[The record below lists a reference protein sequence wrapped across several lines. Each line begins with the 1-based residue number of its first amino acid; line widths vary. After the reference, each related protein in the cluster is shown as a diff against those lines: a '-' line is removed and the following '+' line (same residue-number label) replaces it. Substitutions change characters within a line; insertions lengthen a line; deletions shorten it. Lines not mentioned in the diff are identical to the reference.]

1 MTNITKIQLILK
13 AKIKN
18 VGEWKAVL
26 SAIDEIVEEA
36 MFICNTD
43 SISFRGMDPTHVSLL
58 DITFPK
64 SSFEELKSKTSLFGV
79 RTSEFKNILSSA
91 GDDDTVEL
99 QIENEGNLKVLVN
112 CTLSMTFTLKL
123 LEKTQAN
130 TPVPRV
136 KPNSKID
143 LSPNTL
149 TRIITNL
156 EKVSEYVTIKSL
168 SDRVEF
174 SGRGDAGDAKI
185 DLLKSNPDL
194 EGLKITEESTS
205 IYSLEF
211 MAKIIRSIGRASKSV
226 NMQYST
232 KSPMQIE
239 FEMPSMTKVGYYL
252 APRVES

>member
-1 MTNITKIQLILK
+1 MLLK
-13 AKIKN
+13 AKIKD
-18 VGEWKAVL
+18 VAEWKAIL
-26 SAIDEIVEEA
+26 NAIDEIVEEA

-43 SISFRGMDPTHVSLL
+43 GITFRGMDPTHVSLL

-64 SSFEELKSKTSLFGV
+64 SSFEELESKTSLFGV

-112 CTLSMTFTLKL
+112 GTLSMTFTLKL
-123 LEKTQAN
+123 LEKTETN

-136 KPNSKID
+136 KPNCKVD
-143 LSPNTL
+143 LSPVML
-149 TRIITNL
+149 TKILTNL
-156 EKVSEYVTIKSL
+156 EKVSEYVTVKSL

-174 SGRGDAGDAKI
+174 SGRGDTGDAKI

-194 EGLKITEESTS
+194 EGLDVTEESTS

-211 MAKIIRSIGRASKSV
+211 MAKVIRSLGRASKSV

-232 KSPMQIE
+232 KSPMHIE
-239 FEMPSMTKVGYYL
+239 FVMPSMTKVGYYL
-252 APRVES
+252 APRVE

>member
-1 MTNITKIQLILK
+1 MLLK

-18 VGEWKAVL
+18 VAEWKAIL
-26 SAIDEIVEEA
+26 NAIDEIVEEA
-36 MFICNTD
+36 MFICNADGIT
-43 SISFRGMDPTHVSLL
+43 FRGMDPTHVSLL

-64 SSFEELKSKTSLFGV
+64 SSFEELESKTSLFGV

-112 CTLSMTFTLKL
+112 GTLSMTFTLKL
-123 LEKTQAN
+123 LEKTEAN
-130 TPVPRV
+130 TPVPKV
-136 KPNSKID
+136 KPNCKVD
-143 LSPNTL
+143 LSPTML
-149 TRIITNL
+149 TKILTNL
-156 EKVSEYVTIKSL
+156 EKVSEYVTVKSL

-174 SGRGDAGDAKI
+174 SGRGDTGDAKI

-194 EGLKITEESTS
+194 TGLDITESSTS
-205 IYSLEF
+205 VYSLEF

-232 KSPMQIE
+232 KSPMHIE
-239 FEMPSMTKVGYYL
+239 FEMPSKTKVGYYL

>member
-1 MTNITKIQLILK
+1 MFLK

-18 VGEWKAVL
+18 VNEWKAVL

-43 SISFRGMDPTHVSLL
+43 GITFRGMDPTHVSLL
-58 DITFPK
+58 NITFPK
-64 SSFEELKSKTSLFGV
+64 SSFEEFESTTTFFGI
-79 RTSEFKNILSSA
+79 RTSEIKNIFSSA
-91 GDDDTVEL
+91 SDNDIVEL
-99 QIENEGNLKVLVN
+99 QIDNEENLRVLIN
-112 CTLSMTFTLKL
+112 GTLSMVFTLKL
-123 LEKTQAN
+123 LEKTETN
-130 TPVPRV
+130 TTVPEV
-136 KPNSKID
+136 KSNSKIT
-143 LSPNTL
+143 LTPATL

-174 SGRGDAGDAKI
+174 SGRGDIGDGRI

-194 EGLKITEESTS
+194 KNLEITEDTMS
-205 IYSLEF
+205 IYSLEY
-211 MAKIIRSIGRASKSV
+211 MGKIIRSIGRASKNL

-232 KSPMQIE
+232 ESPLYIE

>member
-1 MTNITKIQLILK
+1 MLLK

-18 VGEWKAVL
+18 VGEWKAIL
-26 SAIDEIVEEA
+26 NAIDEIVEEA

-43 SISFRGMDPTHVSLL
+43 GITFRGMDPTHVSLL

-64 SSFEELKSKTSLFGV
+64 SSFEELESKTSLFGV

-112 CTLSMTFTLKL
+112 GTLSMTFTLKL
-123 LEKTQAN
+123 LEKTEAN
-130 TPVPRV
+130 TPVPKV
-136 KPNSKID
+136 KPNCKVD
-143 LSPNTL
+143 LSPVML
-149 TRIITNL
+149 TKILTNL
-156 EKVSEYVTIKSL
+156 EKVSEYVTVKSL
-168 SDRVEF
+168 SDGVEF
-174 SGRGDAGDAKI
+174 SGRGDTGDAKI

-194 EGLKITEESTS
+194 IGLDITESSTS
-205 IYSLEF
+205 VYSLEF

-232 KSPMQIE
+232 KSPMHIE
-239 FEMPSMTKVGYYL
+239 FELPSMTKVGYYL

>member
-1 MTNITKIQLILK
+1 MLLK

-18 VGEWKAVL
+18 VGEWKAIL
-26 SAIDEIVEEA
+26 NAIDEIVEEA

-43 SISFRGMDPTHVSLL
+43 GITFRGMDPTHVSLL

-64 SSFEELKSKTSLFGV
+64 SSFEELESKTSLFGV

-112 CTLSMTFTLKL
+112 GTLSMTFTLKL
-123 LEKTQAN
+123 LEKTEAN
-130 TPVPRV
+130 TPVPKV
-136 KPNSKID
+136 KSNCKVA
-143 LSPNTL
+143 LSPAML
-149 TRIITNL
+149 TKILTNL
-156 EKVSEYVTIKSL
+156 EKVSEYVTVKSL

-174 SGRGDAGDAKI
+174 SGRGDTGDAKI

-194 EGLKITEESTS
+194 IGLDITEDSTS
-205 IYSLEF
+205 VYSLEF

-232 KSPMQIE
+232 KSPMHIE
-239 FEMPSMTKVGYYL
+239 FEMPSKTKVGYYL